1 MVPLSLEGK
10 VALITGGSR
19 GIGAATVRMFVQA
32 GARVMFNYQRARAAA
47 EALVKEC
54 GAERCSALQSD
65 LASEGPA
72 KALVEATV
80 ARFGRLDILVA
91 NHGIWPHEDI
101 PIEQMTEEHWKRTFA
116 VNLESVFGLVKHAVA
131 QMKRQGK
138 GGHIV
143 LVSSTSGQRGEAF
156 HVDYSATKGA
166 LISLTKGLSTELAP
180 HGILVNSVAP
190 GWVATEMVAPTLADP
205 KSREWVLAAQPLR
218 RLATPEEVAGPILFL
233 CTEHAGYITG
243 EILNINGGSVLVG

>member
-1 MVPLSLEGK
+1 MIPLSLEGK

-19 GIGAATVRMFVQA
+19 GIGAATVRLFVEA
-32 GARVMFNYQRARAAA
+32 GARVMFNYQSARDAA

-54 GAERCSALQSD
+54 RAERCAAVQSD
-65 LASEGPA
+65 LASEAPA
-72 KALVEATV
+72 KAVVEATV

-91 NHGIWPHEDI
+91 NHGIWPVDDI
-101 PIEQMTEEHWKRTFA
+101 PIEQMTESHWKRTFA

-166 LISLTKGLSTELAP
+166 LISLTKGLSTELAAD
-180 HGILVNSVAP
+180 GILVNSVAP
-190 GWVATEMVAPTLADP
+190 GWVATDMVAPTLADP
-205 KSREWVLAAQPLR
+205 QSREWVLAAQPLR
-218 RLATPEEVAGPILFL
+218 RVATAEEIAGPILFL